1 MNRQLL
7 KHKVDTLTE
16 TEVSEVLEYIS
27 IMESVEQQS
36 RSSDP
41 LQEMIL
47 GLLLQAMR
55 DEPWSEPFLRHQKP
69 HAN

>member
-7 KHKVDTLTE
+7 KTWLTPDGDRSPWCL
-16 TEVSEVLEYIS
+16 VYR
-27 IMESVEQQS
+27 IMESIERAKS
-36 RSSDP
+36 PDP

-55 DEPWSEPFLRHQKP
+55 DQPG
-69 HAN
+69 